1 MTPGARIEAVIELCR
16 LIDATARP
24 ADAVTD
30 RYFRERRFMGSKDR
44 RAVADATFAILRRR
58 ARLDWWIGHA
68 GGDVEV
74 APRGRAIA
82 NLLLFEETEAAELP
96 LLFSGAGHCPAP
108 LSAAETA
115 FAAALSEQPADH
127 PHMPEPVAL
136 ELPAWL
142 EDPFRRQWG
151 PALAAGMEALNAP
164 APVDLRV
171 NTVKAT
177 REKAREVLAADGIET
192 DPTPWSPLGLR
203 AEGRPRLGSAEAFR
217 RGLVEVQDEGAQVT
231 ALLTGAQPGMTVVDF
246 CAGAGGKTLLL
257 AAAMAEGSRVEG
269 RLSACDTVPGRLKR
283 MEGRLRRAGISGVKR
298 RALDPENDSW
308 MVGNQASVDR
318 VLVDVPCS
326 GTGTW
331 RRHPEAR
338 WRLNA
343 ADVDGHARR
352 QRKILAHAA
361 GLVRR
366 GGRLI
371 YVTCSLLPAEN
382 HEQVSGFL
390 DDHPDFG
397 LVPAAE
403 AWAETLGGRCPADGP
418 TLTLSPATTGT
429 DGFFAA
435 VLERRAGK

>member
-16 LIDATARP
+16 LIDATTRP
-24 ADAVTD
+24 ADAVAD
-30 RYFRERRFMGSKDR
+30 RYFRERRYMGSKDR
-44 RAVADATFAILRRR
+44 RAVADGVFAMLRRR
-58 ARLDWWIGHA
+58 ARLDWWIAHA
-68 GGDVEV
+68 GDGIEA

-82 NLLLFEETEAAELP
+82 NLVLFEETDGTELP
-96 LLFSGAGHCPAP
+96 SLFGGTGHCPAP
-108 LSAAETA
+108 LSAGEAA
-115 FAAALSEQPADH
+115 FAAALRGQPAEH
-127 PHMPEPVAL
+127 PQMPETTAL

-142 EDPFRRQWG
+142 DEPLRRQWG
-151 PALAAGMEALNAP
+151 AALGPEMEALNLP

-177 REKAREVLAADGIET
+177 REEAGAVLAADGIES
-192 DPTPWSPLGLR
+192 DPTPLSPLGLR
-203 AEGRPRLGSAEAFR
+203 AGGRPRLGGAEAFR
-217 RGLVEVQDEGAQVT
+217 QGLVEVQDEGAQIT
-231 ALLTGAQPGMTVVDF
+231 ALLTGARPGMTVVDF

-257 AAAMAEGSRVEG
+257 AAAMARGSRVEG
-269 RLSACDTVPGRLKR
+269 RLSACDTAAGRLQR

-298 RALDPENDSW
+298 RTLEGENDSW
-308 MVGNQASVDR
+308 MLGNQASADR

-338 WRLNA
+338 WRLSA

-352 QRKILAHAA
+352 QRKILAGAA

-366 GGRLI
+366 GGRLV

-382 HEQVSGFL
+382 NEQVSRFL
-390 DDHPDFG
+390 DDHPDFA

-403 AWAETLGGRCPADGP
+403 AWAETLGGRCPADGL
-418 TLTLSPATTGT
+418 TLSLSPATTGT

-435 VLERRAGK
+435 VLERRAGE